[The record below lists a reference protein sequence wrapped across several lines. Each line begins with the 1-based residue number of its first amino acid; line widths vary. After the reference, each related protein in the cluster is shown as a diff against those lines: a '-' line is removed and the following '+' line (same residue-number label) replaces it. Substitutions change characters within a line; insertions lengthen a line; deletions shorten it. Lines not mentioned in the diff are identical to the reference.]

1 MFRRPA
7 VLAALSLVAAVA
19 SAQPQNYAQRGTQ
32 IRAGI
37 ALIESAQTLGT
48 PTNATPFVW
57 YNLDSNR
64 SVKPAGWNIYNPNA
78 PGQVTP
84 EIQARWQ
91 TLVGAPPA
99 SPAINE
105 RITKRHAAYWEVRLS
120 QASESQMAQYDV
132 LLVNAAGNVALNS
145 SEREKLRQYV
155 DRGGVLWVDVSATN
169 DVNFNTLNTING
181 FPLPF
186 ALGGS
191 GAGFGNLD
199 VFHPVLNNPYTLNAS
214 NLDYLNNGGA
224 GRILTQATPL
234 GASSALS
241 PATNPDWFQLKPVV
255 WQANAPT
262 MMVGRIGDGFMVVTS
277 RDSFT
282 FLNRL
287 RNGSPTAPF
296 WDINNRYYSVDPRG
310 ALDKG
315 SDTLGKLAINI
326 ISLGSSSE
334 QPGNG
339 TRKSGSSPIDIGAPL
354 LRRFRTDV
362 LPQLDHGAKNP
373 FPVAAYKGLAV
384 VSANNGI
391 YVYDTNPKNDLDG
404 NGNPDDGFQD
414 FSLGENV
421 DLVWWS
427 TPLAGP
433 ISAPTCIEVANPA
446 NGVVDQILVTQ
457 ADGSVVAFDA
467 FPKAGGVIQPGPHA
481 PIYTVAAPAPVVSIN
496 TSDLNHGPYAPTFH
510 EGLVYVATNPGTP
523 VATGQVWVLNP
534 SDGNGF
540 APNGLRWL
548 VGDPTAPII
557 QQISASPT
565 VGYIPIAD
573 NSNGQDKVIYVPTR
587 PGATVA
593 GPNAGIYSIWAGV
606 RGESPINATVT
617 AGSLTVT
624 TRASQRNLWVF
635 NAPGSLGVKLTVLR
649 SNGDPLNINEMNTL
663 FSGAVAQSSPGVL
676 DFPVIGGWDP
686 TYTVR
691 VDYTIDWGR
700 GPAASQAALRGNIF
714 LPDDQGN
721 RRTILGNIAMSG
733 RGTIYVVHST
743 ASNLAGGP
751 EGGAFYAFREQGQG
765 AFRCLARY
773 DAYRRHTVNLN
784 QASAVQLP
792 ATISDNDPLKSLP
805 GVSAFL
811 DGVDERMT
819 FMTGPVVRGDYVYAA
834 AKLWKSSAGN
844 PIVGFVPFTTL
855 FAFNAEPDA
864 PEIQVGDLN
873 DGFSLVQP
881 DTIRS
886 SNKGVPNQ
894 FTVAGRGQFQ
904 YIRESGKI
912 RFDSLMTPNRGQISN
927 CFNLSQPIIVRAGG
941 RPDSL
946 VYPDANAGSRWSPL
960 AWYTVLHG
968 YDEPTTPVIT
978 GGTVFLGAA
987 SALPSLLAGTGIT
1000 PTGVLWG
1007 VNADI
1012 PERDAFNYPD
1022 PARPWNR
1029 QAVVLKDNG
1038 LGGIDSNPNIR
1049 WPQNQGVTDFSV
1061 WQTRVI
1067 QAAMTGSGRA
1077 MSIAAGEG
1085 GLFATGGAFAGAYG
1099 GDGRVFGFSRSDFVV
1114 ADEGRVGRFDPAGN
1128 PIFATD
1134 VTSNSGTDVSIGG
1147 ASSVRAIQRPNRA
1160 YPIGNDLVV
1169 VDPPTNRIMRLDGA
1183 GRELRSIESF
1193 RLDPASNITLAANE
1207 PLTLNNPRDVAV
1219 FTEYVANPAG
1229 VSSPR
1234 PLEYWVHYVIADA
1247 GNRRIIDLIDRYEAN
1262 ATTRVVG
1269 DLIQLVA
1276 NGPRQTGVLRWHSPE
1291 EYSGKRFEYNS
1302 ITRASNPLNGQYW
1315 YVAGIGS
1322 ATPTTVDIGLDTPQG
1337 ALPREAKD
1345 GNGGIVIFDPFNPR
1359 LNTVINKV
1367 TVPATAANAYI
1378 NEDTM
1383 AYDPNPRPAYEKK
1396 LSNLTSVTV
1405 RSVQTPVGI
1414 RWGIMFTDSTGVY
1427 EVIQPVPGGDW
1438 EVRWM
1443 MQNETYRVLRTRLPA
1458 GPLASV
1464 FSNSNP
1470 RRLRANYARRL
1481 DSGEVL
1487 IVNGYV
1493 GTKRNYGGPVEADF
1507 SGEVI
1512 QVDGDILGQDG
1523 STTGF
1528 AFNARNLGF
1537 YFGSVRF
1544 ELNLLTETRKLYQ
1557 PVFADRR

>member
-37 ALIESAQTLGT
+37 ALIDSAQTLGT
-48 PTNATPFVW
+48 QTNATPFVW

-84 EIQARWQ
+84 EIQTRWQ
-91 TLVGAPPA
+91 TLVGGPPA
-99 SPAINE
+99 SPNLGE
-105 RITKRHAAYWEVRLS
+105 RITKRNAAYWEFRLS
-120 QASESQMAQYDV
+120 QASETQMAQYDV

-145 SEREKLRQYV
+145 AEREKLRQFV

-169 DVNFNTLNTING
+169 DVNFNTFNTING

-199 VFHPVLNNPYTLNAS
+199 VFHPVLSNPYTFNVS

-224 GRILTQATPL
+224 GRILTQANPA
-234 GASSALS
+234 GASGALS
-241 PATNPDWFQLKPVV
+241 PATPFDWYQLKPVILHSGS
-255 WQANAPT
+255 PT
-262 MMVGRIGDGFMVVTS
+262 MMVGRIGDGFMVVTT
-277 RDSFT
+277 RDAFT

-287 RNGSPTAPF
+287 RNGSQTAPF
-296 WDINNRYYSVDPRG
+296 WDVNDRYYAIDPRG

-354 LRRFRTDV
+354 LRRFRSDV

-373 FPVAAYKGLAV
+373 FPIAAYKGLAI

-404 NGNPDDGFQD
+404 NGNPDDGVQD
-414 FSLGENV
+414 YSLGENV
-421 DLVWWS
+421 DLVWTS
-427 TPLAGP
+427 TALAGP
-433 ISAPTCIEVANPA
+433 ISAPTCIEVAQPA
-446 NGVVDQILVTQ
+446 AGVPGDQILITQ
-457 ADGSVVAFDA
+457 SDGSVVAFNA
-467 FPKAGGVIQPGPHA
+467 FPAAGGVIQPGPHA
-481 PIYTVAAPAPVVSIN
+481 PIYTVAAPAPVASVD
-496 TSDLNHGPYAPTFH
+496 TSVLNHGPYAPTYH

-523 VATGQVWVLNP
+523 TPTGQVWVMDP
-534 SDGNGF
+534 ASGTGVT
-540 APNGLRWL
+540 AGGGLRWL
-548 VGDPTAPII
+548 VGDPTAPMI
-557 QQISASPT
+557 QQISAAPT

-573 NSNGQDKVIYVPTR
+573 NSNGQDKVVYVPTR
-587 PGATVA
+587 PGTTLA

-606 RGESPINATVT
+606 RGESPINAAVT
-617 AGSLTVT
+617 AGTLTVT
-624 TRASQRNLWVF
+624 TRASQRNLWVV
-635 NAPGSLGVKLTVLR
+635 NATGSLGVKLTVLR
-649 SNGDPLNINEMNTL
+649 ANGDPLSIADMNAL
-663 FSGAVAQSSPGVL
+663 FSGAIVQSSPGIL
-676 DFPVIGGWDP
+676 DLPVIGVWDP

-691 VDYTIDWGR
+691 LDYTIDWGR
-700 GPAASQAALRGNIF
+700 GPAASQAAMRGNIF
-714 LPDDQGN
+714 LPDDQAN
-721 RRTILGNIAMSG
+721 RRTILGNIAMSA
-733 RGTIYVVHST
+733 RGTIYVVHSS
-743 ASNLAGGP
+743 ASNSSGGT

-765 AFRCLARY
+765 AFRCLIRY

-784 QASAVQLP
+784 QASPVQVP
-792 ATISDNDPLKSLP
+792 ATVVDNDPLEILVP
-805 GVSAFL
+805 FM
-811 DGVDERMT
+811 DGVDERLT

-834 AKLWKSSAGN
+834 ARLHKSG
-844 PIVGFVPFTTL
+844 PGFVGFIPFTTL
-855 FAFNAEPDA
+855 FAFNAEPEA

-881 DTIRS
+881 DMIRS
-886 SNKGVPNQ
+886 SNKSIPNQ

-960 AWYTVLHG
+960 AWYTILHG
-968 YDEPTTPVIT
+968 VDDVTTPVIT
-978 GGTVFLGAA
+978 GGTLFMGGS
-987 SALPSLLAGTGIT
+987 SALPNIILSGNPLN
-1000 PTGVLWG
+1000 PTAVLWG

-1029 QAVVLKDNG
+1029 QAVVIKDNG
-1038 LGGIDSNPNIR
+1038 GGNIDANPNIR
-1049 WPQNQGVTDFSV
+1049 WPQNQGITSFQV
-1061 WQTRVI
+1061 WATRVL
-1067 QAAMTGSGRA
+1067 QAAMPGTQRT

-1085 GLFATGGAFAGAYG
+1085 GLFATGGAAAGAYG

-1114 ADEGRVGRFDPAGN
+1114 ADEGRLGRYDPAGN

-1134 VTSNSGTDVSIGG
+1134 MTNNSGTDVNIGG
-1147 ASSVRAIQRPNRA
+1147 ATSVRAIQRPNRA

-1169 VDPPTNRIMRLDGA
+1169 VDPPTNRVIRLDGA

-1219 FTEYVANPAG
+1219 FTEYIANPTG

-1234 PLEYWVHYVIADA
+1234 PLEYWVHYVIADS
-1247 GNRRIIDLIDRYEAN
+1247 GNRRIIDLVDRYEAN
-1262 ATTRVVG
+1262 PTTRVVG
-1269 DLIQLVA
+1269 DLIQLAA

-1302 ITRASNPLNGQYW
+1302 ITRAANPTNPNQYW
-1315 YVAGIGS
+1315 YIAGIGS
-1322 ATPTTVDIGLDTPQG
+1322 ATPTKVDVGLDTPAAAEQ
-1337 ALPREAKD
+1337 REAKD
-1345 GNGGIVIFDPFNPR
+1345 GNGGIVIFSPFGTQN
-1359 LNTVINKV
+1359 NQVINQV
-1367 TVPATAANAYI
+1367 LVPPTGANVYVVP
-1378 NEDTM
+1378 NM
-1383 AYDPNPRPAYEKK
+1383 ADLTNSSLDPNPRAGFFKK

-1405 RSVQTPVGI
+1405 RNVETPGGPL
-1414 RWGIMFTDSTGVY
+1414 WAIMFTDATGVY
-1427 EVIQPVPGGDW
+1427 EIVQPGGPNTDW
-1438 EVRWM
+1438 QVRWM
-1443 MQNETYRVLRTRLPA
+1443 LTNEVYQSLRCRIGAPNVNISLNA
-1458 GPLASV
+1458 NPL
-1464 FSNSNP
+1464 
-1470 RRLRANYARRL
+1470 RLRANYARRL

-1493 GTKRNYGGPVEADF
+1493 GTKLGPLSPEF

-1512 QVDGDILGQDG
+1512 QVDGEDRF
-1523 STTGF
+1523 GF
-1528 AFNARNLGF
+1528 NLPNLGF
-1537 YFGSVRF
+1537 QFDSVRF

>member
-19 SAQPQNYAQRGTQ
+19 CAQPQNYAQRGTQ

-37 ALIESAQTLGT
+37 ALIDSAQTFGT

-91 TLVGAPPA
+91 TLVGGPPA
-99 SPAINE
+99 SPALAE
-105 RITKRHAAYWEVRLS
+105 RITKRNAAYWEFRLS
-120 QASESQMAQYDV
+120 QASDAQMAQYDV

-145 SEREKLRQYV
+145 AEREKLRQFV
-155 DRGGVLWVDVSATN
+155 DRGGVLWVDVSAT
-169 DVNFNTLNTING
+169 DFANFANNTING

-186 ALGGS
+186 ALAGS
-191 GAGFGNLD
+191 GAGNGNLD
-199 VFHPVLNNPYTLNAS
+199 VFHPVLSNPYTFNIS

-224 GRILTQATPL
+224 GRVLTQASPL
-234 GASSALS
+234 GAAGALS
-241 PATNPDWFQLKPVV
+241 PATPFDWYQLKPVILHS
-255 WQANAPT
+255 NSPT
-262 MMVGRIGDGFMVVTS
+262 MMVGRIGDGFMVVTT
-277 RDSFT
+277 RDAFT

-287 RNGSPTAPF
+287 RNGNATAPF
-296 WDINNRYYSVDPRG
+296 WDANDRYYALDPRG

-339 TRKSGSSPIDIGAPL
+339 TRKSGSTPIDIGAPL
-354 LRRFRTDV
+354 LRRFRSDV
-362 LPQLDHGAKNP
+362 LPGLDHGAKNP
-373 FPVAAYKGLAV
+373 FPIAAYKGLAI
-384 VSANNGI
+384 VSTTNGI
-391 YVYDTNPKNDLDG
+391 YVYDANPKSDLDG

-421 DLVWWS
+421 DLVWQS
-427 TPLAGP
+427 TALAGP
-433 ISAPTCIEVANPA
+433 ISAPTCLEVAQPA
-446 NGVVDQILVTQ
+446 AGVPSDQILITQ
-457 ADGSVVAFDA
+457 ADGSVVAFNA
-467 FPKAGGVIQPGPHA
+467 FPAAGGVIQPGPHA
-481 PIYTVAAPAPVVSIN
+481 PIYTVAAPAPVSSVD
-496 TSDLNHGPYAPTFH
+496 TSVLNHGPYAPTYH
-510 EGLVYVATNPGTP
+510 EGLVYVASNPGTP
-523 VATGQVWVLNP
+523 TPTGQVWVLDP
-534 SDGNGF
+534 ANGTGVT
-540 APNGLRWL
+540 AGGGLRWL

-557 QQISASPT
+557 QQISAAPT

-573 NSNGQDKVIYVPTR
+573 NSNGQDKVVYVPTR
-587 PGATVA
+587 PGTTLA

-606 RGESPINATVT
+606 RGESPTNAVVT
-617 AGSLTVT
+617 AGTLTVT
-624 TRASQRNLWVF
+624 TRAAQRNLYVV

-649 SNGDPLNINEMNTL
+649 ANGDPLSIPDMNAL
-663 FSGAVAQSSPGVL
+663 FSGAIVQSSPGTL
-676 DFPVIGGWDP
+676 DFPIIGVWDP

-700 GPAASQAALRGNIF
+700 GPAASQAAMRGNIF
-714 LPDDQGN
+714 LPDTQAN

-743 ASNLAGGP
+743 ASNSSGDA

-765 AFRCLARY
+765 AFRCLIRY

-784 QASAVQLP
+784 QASPVQVP
-792 ATISDNDPLKSLP
+792 ATIVDNDPLEVLIP
-805 GVSAFL
+805 FME
-811 DGVDERMT
+811 GVDERLT
-819 FMTGPVVRGDYVYAA
+819 FMTGPVVRGDYVYAG
-834 AKLWKSSAGN
+834 AKLWKTG
-844 PIVGFVPFTTL
+844 PGFVGFIPFTTL
-855 FAFNAEPDA
+855 FAFNAEPEA

-873 DGFSLVQP
+873 EGFSIVQP
-881 DTIRS
+881 DMIRS
-886 SNKGVPNQ
+886 SNKTVPNQ

-904 YIRESGKI
+904 YIRESGKV

-927 CFNLSQPIIVRAGG
+927 CFNLSQPIIIRAGG

-960 AWYTVLHG
+960 AWYTILHG
-968 YDEPTTPVIT
+968 VDDPTTPVIT
-978 GGTVFLGAA
+978 GGTIFMGGS
-987 SALPSLLAGTGIT
+987 SALPYLLANPAPTFPPQSNGI
-1000 PTGVLWG
+1000 LWG
-1007 VNADI
+1007 ANADI

-1049 WPQNQGVTDFSV
+1049 WPQNQGITSFEV
-1061 WQTRVI
+1061 WRTRVL
-1067 QAAMTGSGRA
+1067 QTALQGTQRT

-1085 GLFATGGAFAGAYG
+1085 GLFVTGGSPTGAYG
-1099 GDGRVFGFSRSDFVV
+1099 GDGRVYGFSRSDFVV
-1114 ADEGRVGRFDPAGN
+1114 ADEGRLGRYDPAGN

-1134 VTSNSGTDVSIGG
+1134 VTSNSGTDVNIGG
-1147 ASSVRAIQRPNRA
+1147 ASAVRAIQRPNRA

-1169 VDPPTNRIMRLDGA
+1169 VDPPTNRVIRLDSA

-1229 VSSPR
+1229 VTAPR

-1262 ATTRVVG
+1262 PTTRVVG
-1269 DLIQLVA
+1269 DLIQLAA

-1291 EYSGKRFEYNS
+1291 EYSGKRFEYSS
-1302 ITRASNPLNGQYW
+1302 ISRASNPSNGQYW

-1322 ATPTTVDIGLDTPQG
+1322 ATPTNVDIGLDTPQG

-1345 GNGGIVIFDPFNPR
+1345 GNGGIIIFDPFNPR
-1359 LNTVINKV
+1359 QNSVINKV
-1367 TVPATAANAYI
+1367 TVPGTAAGAYI
-1378 NEDTM
+1378 NKDTM
-1383 AYDPNPRPAYEKK
+1383 AYDLNPRPAFEKK

-1405 RSVQTPVGI
+1405 RSVPTPVGV

-1443 MQNETYRVLRTRLPA
+1443 MPNETYRVLRTRLPV
-1458 GPLASV
+1458 GPLADV

-1470 RRLRANYARRL
+1470 RALRANYARRL

-1493 GTKRNYGGPVEADF
+1493 GTKRNYLGPLEADF

-1512 QVDGDILGQDG
+1512 QVDGDVFNVDG
-1523 STTGF
+1523 TGF
-1528 AFNARNLGF
+1528 AFNAPNLGF

>member
-7 VLAALSLVAAVA
+7 VLAALSLVAAIA

-32 IRAGI
+32 VRAGI
-37 ALIESAQTLGT
+37 ALIDSAQTVGT
-48 PTNATPFVW
+48 QTNATPFVW

-64 SVKPAGWNIYNPNA
+64 SVKPAGWNIYSPNA

-84 EIQARWQ
+84 DIQNRW
-91 TLVGAPPA
+91 TALAGVVGGGAPTIA
-99 SPAINE
+99 E
-105 RITKRHAAYWEVRLS
+105 RITKRNAAYWEFRLS
-120 QASESQMAQYDV
+120 QASETQMAQYDV

-145 SEREKLRQYV
+145 AEREKLRQFV

-181 FPLPF
+181 FPFAF

-199 VFHPVLNNPYTLNAS
+199 VFHPVLSNPYTFNVS
-214 NLDYLNNGGA
+214 NLEYLNNGGA
-224 GRILTQATPL
+224 GRILTQANPA
-234 GASSALS
+234 GAAGALS
-241 PATNPDWFQLKPVV
+241 PSTPFDWYQLKPVV
-255 WQANAPT
+255 TQAGAAT
-262 MMVGRIGDGFMVVTS
+262 MMVGRIGDGFMVVTT
-277 RDSFT
+277 RDAFT

-287 RNGSPTAPF
+287 RTGNPAPPF
-296 WDINNRYYSVDPRG
+296 WDVNNRYYAMDPRG

-354 LRRFRTDV
+354 LRRFRSDV

-373 FPVAAYKGLAV
+373 FPIAAYKGLAV

-404 NGNPDDGFQD
+404 NGNPDDGIQD

-421 DLVWWS
+421 DLVWTS
-427 TPLAGP
+427 TALAGP
-433 ISAPTCIEVANPA
+433 ISAPTCIEVAQPA
-446 NGVVDQILVTQ
+446 VGVPGDQILITQ
-457 ADGSVVAFDA
+457 ADGSVVAFNA
-467 FPKAGGVIQPGPHA
+467 FPTTGGVIQPGPHA
-481 PIYTVAAPAPVVSIN
+481 PIYTVAAPAPVVSVD
-496 TSDLNHGPYAPTFH
+496 TSALNHGPYAPTYH
-510 EGLVYVATNPGTP
+510 EGLVYVASNPGTP
-523 VATGQVWVLNP
+523 TPTGQVWVLDP
-534 SDGNGF
+534 SSGTGVT
-540 APNGLRWL
+540 AGGGLRWL
-548 VGDPTAPII
+548 VGDPTAPMI
-557 QQISASPT
+557 QQISAAPT

-573 NSNGQDKVIYVPTR
+573 NSNGQDKVVYVPTR
-587 PGATVA
+587 PGATLA

-606 RGESPINATVT
+606 KGESPTNASVT
-617 AGSLTVT
+617 AGTLTVT
-624 TRASQRNLWVF
+624 TRAASRNLWVV
-635 NAPGSLGVKLTVLR
+635 NAPGSLGIKLTVLR
-649 SNGDPLNINEMNTL
+649 ANGDPLSITDMNTL
-663 FSGAVAQSSPGVL
+663 FSGAIVQSSPGVL
-676 DFPVIGGWDP
+676 DLPVIGVWDP

-700 GPAASQAALRGNIF
+700 GPAASQAAMRGNIF
-714 LPDDQGN
+714 LPDDQAN
-721 RRTILGNIAMSG
+721 RRTILGNIAMSA
-733 RGTIYVVHST
+733 RGTIYVVHSS
-743 ASNLAGGP
+743 ASNFADGP

-784 QASAVQLP
+784 QASAVQVP
-792 ATISDNDPLKSLP
+792 PTIIDNDPLTTLGP
-805 GVSAFL
+805 VAPFL
-811 DGVDERMT
+811 SGVDQRMT

-834 AKLWKSSAGN
+834 AKLWKTGGF
-844 PIVGFVPFTTL
+844 IVSQVPFTTL

-881 DTIRS
+881 DMIRS
-886 SNKGVPNQ
+886 SNKNIPNQ

-960 AWYTVLHG
+960 AWYTILHG
-968 YDEPTTPVIT
+968 VDDPTTPVVT
-978 GGTVFLGAA
+978 GGTLFMGGA
-987 SALPSLLAGTGIT
+987 SALPNILAGAGFAPTGI
-1000 PTGVLWG
+1000 LWG
-1007 VNADI
+1007 INADI
-1012 PERDAFNYPD
+1012 SERDAFNYPD

-1029 QAVVLKDNG
+1029 QAVVLKDDG
-1038 LGGIDSNPNIR
+1038 LGGINSNPNIR

-1061 WQTRVI
+1061 WQTRI
-1067 QAAMTGSGRA
+1067 FQAAMLGTGRT

-1085 GLFATGGAFAGAYG
+1085 GLFAIGGAQTGAYG
-1099 GDGRVFGFSRSDFVV
+1099 GNGQIFGFSRSDFVV
-1114 ADEGRVGRFDPAGN
+1114 ADEGRLGRYDPAGN

-1134 VTSNSGTDVSIGG
+1134 MTNNSGTDVNIGG

-1169 VDPPTNRIMRLDGA
+1169 VDPPTNRVIRLDGA

-1219 FTEYVANPAG
+1219 FTEYIANPTG

-1247 GNRRIIDLIDRYEAN
+1247 GNRRIIDLVDRYEAN

-1276 NGPRQTGVLRWHSPE
+1276 NGPRQTGVLRWHSPA
-1291 EYSGKRFEYNS
+1291 EYSGKQFEYNS
-1302 ITRASNPLNGQYW
+1302 ITRIADRTNPSLYS
-1315 YVAGIGS
+1315 YIAGIGS
-1322 ATPTTVDIGLDTPQG
+1322 ATPTNVDIGLDTPAG
-1337 ALPREAKD
+1337 ALPREARD
-1345 GNGGIVIFDPFNPR
+1345 GNGGIVIFGPTR
-1359 LNTVINKV
+1359 TEVINQV
-1367 TVPATAANAYI
+1367 LVPGTGPNVFVDAI
-1378 NEDTM
+1378 NEVL
-1383 AYDPNPRPAYEKK
+1383 DPNPRPGFYKK

-1405 RSVQTPVGI
+1405 RNVETPG
-1414 RWGIMFTDSTGVY
+1414 GTMPAIMFTDSTGVY
-1427 EVIQPVPGGDW
+1427 EVVQPGGPNTDW
-1438 EVRWM
+1438 QVRWM
-1443 MQNETYRVLRTRLPA
+1443 LTNEVYRAMRCRISPA
-1458 GPLASV
+1458 LVVNVVPNANPL
-1464 FSNSNP
+1464 
-1470 RRLRANYARRL
+1470 RLRANYARRL

-1493 GTKRNYGGPVEADF
+1493 GTKLGPLGAEF

-1512 QVDGDILGQDG
+1512 QVDGEDRF
-1523 STTGF
+1523 GF
-1528 AFNARNLGF
+1528 TIPNLGF
-1537 YFGSVRF
+1537 KFDSVRF